1 MGLDMY
7 LVAKRFVWNDDDE
20 LAAAIKLAVPCPVSD
35 KPKRIEYDV
44 MYWRKANQ
52 IHKWFVDNVQEGNDD
67 CGTYYVPK
75 EKLTELRDLCKKVLD
90 TAKTAPGTL
99 KVGEVSINGGGFE
112 QILEEGQ
119 VIANSEEV
127 AALLPTE
134 GGFFFGST
142 DYDSYYL
149 DDIKET
155 KEVLDKVL
163 SADTEGWDFEYHSS
177 W

>member
-52 IHKWFVDNVQEGNDD
+52 IHNWFVQNVQEGNDD
-67 CGTYYVPK
+67 CGEYYVSK
-75 EKLTELRDLCKKVLD
+75 EQLAELRDLCQKILD
-90 TAKTAPGTL
+90 TAILVPG
-99 KVGEVSINGGGFE
+99 KVKIGQKWSKDGGWE
-112 QILEEGQ
+112 QLYEDGQ
-119 VIANSEEV
+119 LITNSEDIE
-127 AALLPTE
+127 ALLPTTS
-134 GGFFFGST
+134 GCFFGST
-142 DYDSYYL
+142 EYDSYYL
-149 DDIKET
+149 DDIKNT

-163 SADTEGWDFEYHSS
+163 SADTKGWDFEYHSS

>member
-52 IHKWFVDNVQEGNDD
+52 IHNWFVQNVQEGNDD
-67 CGTYYVPK
+67 CGRYYVPK

-112 QILEEGQ
+112 PILEEGQ